1 MRRGDGGDTEEGE
14 PAARRGRHRRW
25 VISVGAL
32 VLLVLSVAPAWRHWR
47 AAGLLMELQ
56 RAGDEAAEPWWGMH
70 EVEERDE
77 AYRVGGEERPG
88 RVYWPRGE
96 QVEGGDR
103 LVLVH
108 GVHWRGM
115 DEPRLQAFARSLA
128 ATGLSVFTP
137 EITGLTRYEIDED
150 STAAIAAAAR
160 HFAPASGSVGVMGIS
175 FGGGLALV
183 AASRPEYREAIS
195 FVVSVGAHHDL
206 SRVVSWYAGEAV
218 ASPAGD
224 APVVDPHPYGPA
236 VATYRHLDHFVDAS
250 EVDVASSILRDYLHD
265 DGAAA
270 RSRLGEL
277 SPGTRET
284 LSAVL
289 QNPPAD
295 AWRHRLLAV
304 IAEDSDMSQRVSP
317 SATLADIR
325 VPVFLVHGLGD
336 PIIPATETYWLAH
349 DTPERYLEALVVT
362 PLLRHAEAAGSPSL
376 SEQWELVSFMA
387 AVLAVAESGA
397 D

>member
-1 MRRGDGGDTEEGE
+1 
-14 PAARRGRHRRW
+14 
-25 VISVGAL
+25 
-32 VLLVLSVAPAWRHWR
+32 
-47 AAGLLMELQ
+47 MELQ
-56 RAGDEAAEPWWGMH
+56 HAGDEAAEPWWGMH

-88 RVYWPRGE
+88 RVYWPRTE
-96 QVEGGDR
+96 QVEDGDR

-108 GVHWRGM
+108 GVHWRGI
-115 DEPRLQAFARSLA
+115 DEPRLRAFARSLA

-137 EITGLTRYEIDED
+137 EVTGLTRYEIDEG
-150 STAAIAAAAR
+150 STVAIAAAAR
-160 HFAPASGSVGVMGIS
+160 HFAPASGRVGVMGIS

-183 AASRPEYREAIS
+183 AASRREYREAIS
-195 FVVSVGAHHDL
+195 FVVCVGAHHNL

-218 ASPAGD
+218 SGPTGD

-236 VATYRHLDHFVDAS
+236 VAMYRHLDRFVDGS

-265 DGAAA
+265 DGVAA
-270 RSRLGEL
+270 RGRLAQL
-277 SPGTRET
+277 SPEARDT
-284 LSAVL
+284 LSSVL
-289 QNPPAD
+289 REPPAD

-304 IAEDSDMSQRVSP
+304 VAEDREVSERVSP
-317 SATLADIR
+317 SATLADIQ

-336 PIIPATETYWLAH
+336 PIIPATETEWLAH

-387 AVLAVAESGA
+387 AVLAAAE
-397 D
+397 